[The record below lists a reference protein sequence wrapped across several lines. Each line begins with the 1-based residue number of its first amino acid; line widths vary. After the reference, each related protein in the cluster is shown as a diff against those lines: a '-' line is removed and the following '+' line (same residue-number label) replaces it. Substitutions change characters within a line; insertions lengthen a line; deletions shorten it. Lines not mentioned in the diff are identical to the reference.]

1 MKLSKLTRVSHRWGS
16 IIALLPITI
25 IIVSGIILQLKKVSP
40 YIQPPTQHGAGTA
53 PAIGFERILEVAK
66 TVPEAEIQSWEDV
79 DRLDVRPGE
88 GVVKVRCKNRYEV
101 QIDTETGDIL
111 QVAVRRSDLIESIH
125 DGTYFHDSFKLWVFL
140 PAGLILVVLSIT
152 GLYLF
157 CLPHLAK
164 RKQRRK
170 KLAAGN

>member
-16 IIALLPITI
+16 IIALLPLMI
-25 IIVSGIILQLKKVSP
+25 IIASGIILQLKKVSP

-101 QIDTETGDIL
+101 QVDTQTGEIL
-111 QVAVRRSDLIESIH
+111 QVAFRRSDLIESIH

-140 PAGLILVVLSIT
+140 PAGLILAVLSIT

-164 RKQRRK
+164 RRHRRK
-170 KLAAGN
+170 KLAASN